1 MEGSMQLQEVFNNA
15 VLLENAHIVACRTLA
30 PEIELVMQRR
40 GIAMPITF
48 VESGKHAWP
57 DKLRDCIQESI
68 DSVPAGKTILL
79 VFGFCGNSMVGVKS
93 RFHTLVMPQV
103 ADCIPLFLGSR
114 KTREEY
120 GIHTYFYTKGYLES
134 ESNIVT
140 DYERVIKK
148 YGERRGLRVVQEMM
162 KHYKTIAVI
171 DTGAFD
177 PGEIKEKVAPLAELL
192 DVSLSVVPGN
202 LRIIDA
208 LLTGDWRDDEFL
220 IVRSD
225 SEVSF
230 EMSLDLGPSQT
241 G

>member
-1 MEGSMQLQEVFNNA
+1 MPP
-15 VLLENAHIVACRTLA
+15 ENAHIVACKTLA
-30 PEIELVMQRR
+30 PEIELVMRWR
-40 GIAMPITF
+40 GVDMPVTF
-48 VESGKHAWP
+48 VESGKHLWP

-93 RFHTLVMPQV
+93 RSHILVMPRA

-120 GIHTYFYTKGYLES
+120 GIYTYFFTKGYLES
-134 ESNIVT
+134 ESNIVR
-140 DYERVIKK
+140 DYETVMKK
-148 YGERRGLRVVQEMM
+148 YGEKRSLRVMREMM
-162 KHYKTIAVI
+162 KHYKSIAIV

-177 PGEIKEKVAPLAELL
+177 PGELTEKVAPLAEIIDLP
-192 DVSLSVVPGN
+192 VSIVPGN

-208 LLTGDWRDDEFL
+208 LLTGEWGEDEFL
-220 IVRSD
+220 IIPGG
-225 SEVSF
+225 SEI
-230 EMSLDLGPSQT
+230 SLEESLNLGPPRT